1 MFDKLIQ
8 QLSRRQSAAE
18 FMYLRDSTVNG
29 KFAAFEPD
37 SAYGTVDPDDI
48 RPNWEWLAAEG
59 EVRKKAM
66 PTYNQLASVRID
78 TRVLKRVCGFIAAS
92 VLLSDVHALFH
103 CCYSQDN
110 SRISNSKRKRPRDDA
125 NAEIQN
131 RTWREC

>member
-1 MFDKLIQ
+1 MRTTSRGRSCYKWLKAMFDKLIQ

-78 TRVLKRVCGFIAAS
+78 TRVLKR
-92 VLLSDVHALFH
+92 
-103 CCYSQDN
+103 DN